1 MIKEKLSVFLY
12 DSIYRDVNEE
22 FSEKEE
28 LEEIET
34 KVEYFFS
41 YSQVIAMII
50 DAVIIYF
57 IIRDN
62 NSVEIA
68 ALVLIFIQLGIYTFL
83 RFFEKFLKE
92 FRRELVKC
100 VKNKKNIQKSS

>member
-1 MIKEKLSVFLY
+1 MIKEKFSGFLY
-12 DSIYRDVNEE
+12 NSVYRDVTED

-41 YSQVIAMII
+41 YAQVLAMII
-50 DAVIIYF
+50 DALIIYF

-62 NSVEIA
+62 KSVEIA
-68 ALVLIFIQLGIYTFL
+68 ALVLIFIQISIYIFL
-83 RFFEKFLKE
+83 RVFEKFLKE
-92 FRRELVKC
+92 FRRELIKG
-100 VKNKKNIQKSS
+100 VKNKKKIQKSS